1 MKGTKIIKEVLK
13 ETNNNVLFGYPGGAI
28 MPFFDEIYG
37 DPGIKFI
44 LMRHEQMAGHAAE
57 GYARASGKLGVAVTT
72 SGPGATNAITALAN
86 AYYDSAPLLVFSG
99 QVVSNLI
106 GNDAFQEADVIG
118 ASTSVTKHN
127 YQVKD
132 VNDLEKTF
140 REAMYIAE
148 TGRKGPVFIDLPKD
162 VQTNNSDYDT
172 LQNMKI
178 DIVGYNPLE
187 FSTGAQRQIKKALDI
202 LFEAR
207 YPIIIAG
214 GGIVLS
220 DATTELLDFVDLMQ
234 IPVVY
239 TLMGKGSIS
248 DDHPYVLGMLGM
260 HGRKRSNFAI
270 AEADVILA
278 IGCRFSDRI
287 TGNLAHFPCKSTTKI
302 IHVDIDSA
310 EIGKNVPVDVPIVA
324 DAKLALSHFVAEAKK
339 KIESGQKTQSW
350 WYRYIKDLKETSG
363 IPNVTK
369 PGPTGLIMPEKIM
382 FELNKILDPDDI
394 VATEVG
400 QNQMYAAHYL
410 NIRKSRKWITSGG
423 LGTMGFG
430 FPAAIGAKVAMP
442 DSEVWLVAGDGSFQ
456 MNLHELAAVKQHGIK
471 VVVLILN
478 NQFLGMVRQWQELYF
493 DNRYSG
499 TCLHC
504 KDDKYWPDYVKL
516 AEAYGLKGIRV
527 SKTEDVEKALKKAK
541 EEKETVI
548 VEFLIEPEANILP
561 MLLPGGALDTFVDR
575 RKVTRSIYE
584 WYPRLPQNEAE
595 AKNFKFKLLQEDDIS
610 VYNE

>member
-1 MKGTKIIKEVLK
+1 
-13 ETNNNVLFGYPGGAI
+13 

-118 ASTSVTKHN
+118 AAISVTKHN

-162 VQTNNSDYDT
+162 IQTNNSDYDT

-350 WYRYIKDLKETSG
+350 WYRYIKDRR
-363 IPNVTK
+363 K
-369 PGPTGLIMPEKIM
+369 P
-382 FELNKILDPDDI
+382 
-394 VATEVG
+394 A
-400 QNQMYAAHYL
+400 
-410 NIRKSRKWITSGG
+410 
-423 LGTMGFG
+423 
-430 FPAAIGAKVAMP
+430 
-442 DSEVWLVAGDGSFQ
+442 DSERYETGSHGSHNAG
-456 MNLHELAAVKQHGIK
+456 K
-471 VVVLILN
+471 
-478 NQFLGMVRQWQELYF
+478 
-493 DNRYSG
+493 
-499 TCLHC
+499 
-504 KDDKYWPDYVKL
+504 DYV
-516 AEAYGLKGIRV
+516 RV
-527 SKTEDVEKALKKAK
+527 K
-541 EEKETVI
+541 
-548 VEFLIEPEANILP
+548 
-561 MLLPGGALDTFVDR
+561 
-575 RKVTRSIYE
+575 
-584 WYPRLPQNEAE
+584 
-595 AKNFKFKLLQEDDIS
+595 
-610 VYNE
+610 